1 MSLMTWKKKSS
12 SGSGEYTTILADD
25 GKLLC
30 NCKGWTMRRNGKPR
44 ECTHVREV
52 VADEKLR
59 TEVRGEFV
67 YALGRG
73 QVAAPTPPASGV
85 SVHRAGTATAPAA
98 ATAAR
103 AATVAPMLASAM
115 VDRVT
120 GRAFDAAYGR
130 GWALE
135 EKLDGHR
142 VTAIVTDARQVAAF
156 SRPRAGGDGAKSR
169 ELPAAIVKQLQT
181 LAPGIYDG
189 ELVAPGGT
197 SSDVVVLG
205 ASLVLVLFDVL
216 ELRGQRLIDLTYAQ
230 RRSRLLGELAT
241 LAPGQTCIST
251 VESLPPTWARVEAI
265 WAKGGEGA
273 VVKRLASTYRPGWRS
288 PDWIKVKAS
297 HSATLTVIGFDAGKS
312 GPYSAFKL
320 REESSG
326 IETTVKVLGN
336 ALLRQVSSAPQTW
349 VGKRVVIT
357 YQQRTASGTFR
368 HPIFDHAAGVG
379 E

>member
-30 NCKGWTMRRNGKPR
+30 NCKGWTMRRNGQPR
-44 ECTHVREV
+44 ECKHVREV
-52 VADEKLR
+52 VAENKLR

-73 QVAAPTPPASGV
+73 QVA
-85 SVHRAGTATAPAA
+85 GTATRPTRPTQAIADRA
-98 ATAAR
+98 QTA
-103 AATVAPMLASAM
+103 APMLASAM

-169 ELPAAIVKQLQT
+169 ELPAVIVAQLAT
-181 LAPGIYDG
+181 FAPGIYDG

-205 ASLVLVLFDVL
+205 ATLVLVLFDVL
-216 ELRGQRLIDLTYAQ
+216 ELRGRRVTDLSYAE
-230 RRSRLLGELAT
+230 RRSLLMGELKTFAAAWPDAT
-241 LAPGQTCIST
+241 GWRIST

-273 VVKRLASTYRPGWRS
+273 VVKRLASTYRPGWRT